1 MPKTTSFRH
10 MKLHVKSQIVMYVN
24 SRPSTHIHLRNLFIS
39 LHNLI
44 ITYIPFIAM
53 YKQFNLPPILY
64 LCLVLMGLRSG
75 CGVGAAGCL
84 WIGSCF
90 RRLWCL
96 GGFGAVVFGTLL
108 RLELEGS
115 REGILYDEIYIT
127 ILNWI
132 IIVYFIMPKY
142 FDRRYYRHGLW
153 TLLMRARILLY
164 VYIFC
169 FK

>member
-1 MPKTTSFRH
+1 
-10 MKLHVKSQIVMYVN
+10 MKLHVKSQIVMYVH

-53 YKQFNLPPILY
+53 YKQLNLPPKLY
-64 LCLVLMGLRSG
+64 LCLVLMGLRGG
-75 CGVGAAGCL
+75 CGGDWVSVDRQL
-84 WIGSCF
+84 F

-108 RLELEGS
+108 RLELENS

-127 ILNWI
+127 ILNRNFFF
-132 IIVYFIMPKY
+132 YFIMPKY
-142 FDRRYYRHGLW
+142 FDKCYYRHGL
-153 TLLMRARILLY
+153 
-164 VYIFC
+164 
-169 FK
+169 

>member
-1 MPKTTSFRH
+1 

-53 YKQFNLPPILY
+53 YKQLNLPP
-64 LCLVLMGLRSG
+64 MSG
-75 CGVGAAGCL
+75 AHGVAGWVWCGGGWVFVDRQL
-84 WIGSCF
+84 F

-96 GGFGAVVFGTLL
+96 GGFGAVVFGTLP

-127 ILNWI
+127 ILN
-132 IIVYFIMPKY
+132 
-142 FDRRYYRHGLW
+142 
-153 TLLMRARILLY
+153 
-164 VYIFC
+164 
-169 FK
+169 

>member
-24 SRPSTHIHLRNLFIS
+24 SRPSTHIHLRNLCIS

-53 YKQFNLPPILY
+53 YKQLNLPPILY
-64 LCLVLMGLRSG
+64 LCMVLMGLRGG
-75 CGVGAAGCL
+75 CGVDRQL
-84 WIGSCF
+84 F

-127 ILNWI
+127 ILN
-132 IIVYFIMPKY
+132 
-142 FDRRYYRHGLW
+142 
-153 TLLMRARILLY
+153 
-164 VYIFC
+164 
-169 FK
+169 

>member
-1 MPKTTSFRH
+1 MAILESENGKRMRFTH
-10 MKLHVKSQIVMYVN
+10 QLN
-24 SRPSTHIHLRNLFIS
+24 SVATNLFIS

-53 YKQFNLPPILY
+53 YKQLNLPPILY
-64 LCLVLMGLRSG
+64 LCLVLMGLRGG

-127 ILNWI
+127 ILN
-132 IIVYFIMPKY
+132 
-142 FDRRYYRHGLW
+142 
-153 TLLMRARILLY
+153 
-164 VYIFC
+164 
-169 FK
+169 

>member
-1 MPKTTSFRH
+1 MG
-10 MKLHVKSQIVMYVN
+10 VKILYYSSNTIYVN
-24 SRPSTHIHLRNLFIS
+24 NRPSTHIHLRNLFIS

-53 YKQFNLPPILY
+53 YKQLNLPPILY
-64 LCLVLMGLRSG
+64 LCLVLMGLRGG

-90 RRLWCL
+90 RRVWCL

-127 ILNWI
+127 ILN
-132 IIVYFIMPKY
+132 
-142 FDRRYYRHGLW
+142 
-153 TLLMRARILLY
+153 
-164 VYIFC
+164 
-169 FK
+169 

>member
-1 MPKTTSFRH
+1 
-10 MKLHVKSQIVMYVN
+10 
-24 SRPSTHIHLRNLFIS
+24 
-39 LHNLI
+39 
-44 ITYIPFIAM
+44 
-53 YKQFNLPPILY
+53 
-64 LCLVLMGLRSG
+64 MGLRGG

-127 ILNWI
+127 ILNWK

-142 FDRRYYRHGLW
+142 FDKCYFRHGLW
-153 TLLMRARILLY
+153 TLLMRARILLHASDILL
-164 VYIFC
+164 VLMGVSVAKLIIYIYYLFAIINVLLLLLLNLVAKC
-169 FK
+169 VLVTSAHLPVRCIVGFSAISLP

>member
-1 MPKTTSFRH
+1 M
-10 MKLHVKSQIVMYVN
+10 KSQIVMYVN
-24 SRPSTHIHLRNLFIS
+24 SRLSTHIHLRNLFIS

-53 YKQFNLPPILY
+53 YKQLNLPPILY
-64 LCLVLMGLRSG
+64 LCLVLMGLRGG

-127 ILNWI
+127 ILN
-132 IIVYFIMPKY
+132 
-142 FDRRYYRHGLW
+142 
-153 TLLMRARILLY
+153 
-164 VYIFC
+164 
-169 FK
+169 

>member
-1 MPKTTSFRH
+1 

-53 YKQFNLPPILY
+53 YKQLNLPPILY
-64 LCLVLMGLRSG
+64 LCLVLMGLRGG

-127 ILNWI
+127 KLN
-132 IIVYFIMPKY
+132 
-142 FDRRYYRHGLW
+142 
-153 TLLMRARILLY
+153 
-164 VYIFC
+164 
-169 FK
+169 